1 MKRSVQE
8 IIELLVFALVALV
21 IGTGLLWVVGWLFGI
36 LGFVLREVAEFIWFL
51 LKYIIPAAVIVAA
64 VYALV
69 KLAQNGSR
77 RRGEVSPAGAG
88 AVGSGPSVYSAPSQ
102 SSGSRST
109 LSESVKTAPQPTVS
123 ASPAPDTS
131 GNEPPRVAAAPAPDE
146 ESAEGGAEDRTTK
159 EAAPAKQGS
168 SKDNKADAS
177 GENAKASAGG
187 SETVGTEQAEPG
199 EGFQEM
205 VEDEENLPDDV
216 QDKKSS
222 EDKRKK

>member
-8 IIELLVFALVALV
+8 IIELLVFALIALL

-64 VYALV
+64 VYALI
-69 KLAQNGSR
+69 KLAQNQNR
-77 RRGEVSPAGAG
+77 RSGEAVPAGAS
-88 AVGSGPSVYSAPSQ
+88 AVGSGPAVYSGQAS
-102 SSGSRST
+102 SRST
-109 LSESVKTAPQPTVS
+109 LGESVRTAPQPTVS
-123 ASPAPDTS
+123 ASPAPDAS
-131 GNEPPRVAAAPAPDE
+131 ENRPPRVEAVPAPDE
-146 ESAEGGAEDRTTK
+146 ASADEGAEDKT
-159 EAAPAKQGS
+159 EAAPAKRS
-168 SKDNKADAS
+168 SSTS
-177 GENAKASAGG
+177 GTKASAENAEVSSGG
-187 SETVGTEQAEPG
+187 AETVGTEQAEPG

-205 VEDEENLPDDV
+205 VEDEESLPDDV

>member
-8 IIELLVFALVALV
+8 IIELLVFALIALL

-36 LGFVLREVAEFIWFL
+36 LGFVLREVAEFVWFL

-69 KLAQNGSR
+69 KLAQNQSSR
-77 RRGEVSPAGAG
+77 SRQAAPAGAG

-102 SSGSRST
+102 SSGSKST
-109 LSESVKTAPQPTVS
+109 LSESVKTAPQPTVT

-131 GNEPPRVAAAPAPDE
+131 ENEPPRVAAAPAPDE
-146 ESAEGGAEDRTTK
+146 GSVKEGAEAKTT
-159 EAAPAKQGS
+159 EAAPAERS
-168 SKDNKADAS
+168 SSGDEAKAS
-177 GENAKASAGG
+177 GENAKTSAGG
-187 SETVGTEQAEPG
+187 AETVGTEQAETG

-205 VEDEENLPDDV
+205 VEDEEKLPNDV